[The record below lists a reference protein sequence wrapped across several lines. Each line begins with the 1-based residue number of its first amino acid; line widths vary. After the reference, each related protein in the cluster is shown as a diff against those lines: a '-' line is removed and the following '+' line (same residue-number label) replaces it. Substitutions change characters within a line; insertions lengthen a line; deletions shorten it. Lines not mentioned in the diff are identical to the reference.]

1 MINFR
6 TLAFVALFGLLTF
19 TPSEA
24 QQLPLFTQFSEQ
36 QTLIN
41 PAFVGGDFILYQYAK
56 SLGATWRTQ
65 QLDLAKGNP
74 TTQILRGDFILKTDK
89 RFFGLATGF
98 QLLNDRSG
106 PTSSTGFYGRLASFG
121 SHDSRKSGFSVGMNA
136 GFMRHQLSGDAISW
150 HDAGDVVGQQRY
162 MATTLDIGI
171 GGFAYNSFSENTNDV
186 GYIGLSVPQIFT
198 TGTAFDGQAFSL
210 PRVPHVYMTAGFYKF
225 IYGQT
230 FIEPSV
236 WLRYVA
242 NTPLSIDVHLKGQL
256 GRIVSVGVGYS
267 SVSALTGEVGF
278 LLGEAV
284 GLSHSAFKIGYGFS
298 KNLNNV
304 NTNIFTNAHEVN
316 LTWLLD

>member
-1 MINFR
+1 MTHFR
-6 TLAFVALFGLLTF
+6 TFAFTALFGLLACT
-19 TPSEA
+19 SSKA
-24 QQLPLFTQFSEQ
+24 QQLPLFTQYREQ

-41 PAFVGGDFILYQYAK
+41 PAFVGGDFILYQYAR
-56 SLGATWRTQ
+56 SFGATWRTQ

-74 TTQILRGDFILKTDK
+74 TTQILRGDFLMKTDK
-89 RFFGLATGF
+89 RFFGLAMGF
-98 QLLNDRSG
+98 QFLNDRSG

-121 SHDSRKSGFSVGMNA
+121 SQDSRKSGFSVGLNA
-136 GFMRHQLSGDAISW
+136 GFMRHQLLGDAISW

-162 MATTLDIGI
+162 SATTMDIGI

-186 GYIGLSVPQIFT
+186 VYVGVSVPQAFS

-210 PRVPHVYMTAGFYKF
+210 PRLPHVYLTAGFYKF

-236 WLRYVA
+236 WVRYVT
-242 NTPLSIDVHLKGQL
+242 NTPLSINLNLRSQL

-267 SVSALTGEVGF
+267 SASALTGELGF

-284 GLSHSAFKIGYGFS
+284 GLHSSAFKVGYGFS
-298 KNLNNV
+298 KTLDNGHTNV
-304 NTNIFTNAHEVN
+304 FTNAHEVS
-316 LTWLLD
+316 LTWLW